1 MRVDVD
7 VNSAEMALI
16 VAKRS
21 NKTERNLKWKVM
33 FEVETGGTGNYND
46 LPQYRPRRVRQM
58 LGS

>member
-7 VNSAEMALI
+7 INSAGMALI

-21 NKTERNLKWKVM
+21 HKTERNLKWQVM
-33 FEVETGGTGNYND
+33 PEVETGGTGNYNE
-46 LPQYRPRRVRQM
+46 LPQYRPRRVRQL